1 MLKKL
6 LLLPL
11 FCYIS
16 LLALA
21 QNHKLIVGTYTSK
34 GTSEGI
40 YVYDFD
46 SKTAESKQVG
56 LIKNIANPS
65 YVALGKNKDAIYS
78 VSEVGT
84 NSAAAAFKFN
94 LQTNEGALI
103 NKEATKGGDPCFILT
118 DGKHVFTANYSGGS
132 ISVFGIRPDGSLTPV
147 KQLIQHTGSGPDKRQ
162 ASAHVHQTLFS
173 PDGKY
178 LISTDLGEDK
188 LYVYN
193 YQANAEK
200 PLTLKHSIST
210 NAGSG
215 PRHITFSPNGKFAYL
230 AHEFNGKISVFSYSD
245 GNFKLIEEVAT
256 ADDNFKGRIDA
267 ADIHISADGKFLY
280 ESNRGDANNI
290 SVFAVQKNGQLKYIE
305 TVSTLGKGP
314 RNFSIDPSGNYLLV
328 GHQYSND
335 IVIFQRNTK
344 TGKLTDSKKRIAVG
358 SPVCLIFGK

>member
-6 LLLPL
+6 SLLTL
-11 FCYIS
+11 FCYGS
-16 LLALA
+16 LLAIA
-21 QNHKLIVGTYTSK
+21 QNHKLIVGTYTK

-46 SKTAESKQVG
+46 TKTADTKQLG
-56 LIKNIANPS
+56 IIKNIVNPS
-65 YVALGKNKDAIYS
+65 YVALSKNNDVIYS
-78 VSEVGT
+78 VSEVGA

-94 LQTNEGALI
+94 PKTNEGTLL
-103 NKEATKGGDPCFILT
+103 NKEATKGADPCFVLT
-118 DGKHVFTANYSGGS
+118 NGKHVFTANYSGGS
-132 ISVFGIRPDGSLTPV
+132 ISVYGIKADGSLTPV
-147 KQLIQHTGSGPDKRQ
+147 KQLVQHTGSGPDKRQ
-162 ASAHVHQTLFS
+162 TSAHVHQTLFS

-178 LISTDLGEDK
+178 VISTDLGEDK
-188 LYVYN
+188 IYVYN

-210 NAGSG
+210 NPGSG
-215 PRHITFSPNGKFAYL
+215 PRHITFSPNGKLAYL
-230 AHEFNGKISVFSYSD
+230 AHEFNGKISVFSYND
-245 GNFKLIEEVAT
+245 GNFKLLQEIGTT
-256 ADDNFKGRIDA
+256 ASDFTGRIDA

-290 SVFAVQKNGQLKYIE
+290 SVFAVQKDGKLKHVE

-335 IVIFQRNTK
+335 IIIFQRNAK

>member
-6 LLLPL
+6 SLLTL
-11 FCYIS
+11 FCYGS

-21 QNHKLIVGTYTSK
+21 QNHKLIVGTYTK

-46 SKTAESKQVG
+46 SKTADTKQLGV
-56 LIKNIANPS
+56 IKNIANPS
-65 YVALGKNKDAIYS
+65 YVALSKNNDAIYS
-78 VSEVGT
+78 VSEIGA

-94 LQTNEGALI
+94 PKTNEGTLI
-103 NKEATKGGDPCFILT
+103 NKEGTKGADPCFILT

-132 ISVFGIRPDGSLTPV
+132 ISVYGIKADGSLTPV
-147 KQLIQHTGSGPDKRQ
+147 KQLVQHTGKGPDKRQ
-162 ASAHVHQTLFS
+162 TSAHVHQTLFS

-178 LISTDLGEDK
+178 VISTDLGEDK
-188 LYVYN
+188 IYVYN

-210 NAGSG
+210 NPGSG

-230 AHEFNGKISVFSYSD
+230 AHEFNGKISVFGYNDGDLKLLQEIGTAASD
-245 GNFKLIEEVAT
+245 FT
-256 ADDNFKGRIDA
+256 GRIDA

-290 SVFAVQKNGQLKYIE
+290 SVFAVQKDGKLKHIE

-335 IVIFQRNTK
+335 IIIFQRNTK

>member
-6 LLLPL
+6 SLLTLL
-11 FCYIS
+11 CYGS
-16 LLALA
+16 LLAIA
-21 QNHKLIVGTYTSK
+21 QNHKLIVGTYTK

-40 YVYDFD
+40 YIYDFD
-46 SKTAESKQVG
+46 SKTAETKQLGV
-56 LIKNIANPS
+56 IKNIANPS
-65 YVALGKNKDAIYS
+65 YVALSKNNDAIYS
-78 VSEVGT
+78 VSEVGA

-94 LQTNEGALI
+94 PKTNEGTLI
-103 NKEATKGGDPCFILT
+103 NKEATKGADPCFVLT

-132 ISVFGIRPDGSLTPV
+132 ISVYGIKADGALTPV
-147 KQLIQHTGSGPDKRQ
+147 KQLVQHTGSGPDKRQ

-178 LISTDLGEDK
+178 VISTDLGEDK
-188 LYVYN
+188 IYVYN

-210 NAGSG
+210 NPGSG

-230 AHEFNGKISVFSYSD
+230 AHEFNGKISVFGYND
-245 GNFKLIEEVAT
+245 GNLKLLQEIGT
-256 ADDNFKGRIDA
+256 AASDFTGRIDA

-290 SVFAVQKNGQLKYIE
+290 SVFAVQKDGKLSHIE

-335 IVIFQRNTK
+335 IIIFQRNAK

>member
-6 LLLPL
+6 SLLTL
-11 FCYIS
+11 FCYGS

-21 QNHKLIVGTYTSK
+21 QNHKLIVGTYTK

-46 SKTAESKQVG
+46 SKTADTKQLGV
-56 LIKNIANPS
+56 IKNIANPS
-65 YVALGKNKDAIYS
+65 YVALSKNNDAIYS
-78 VSEVGT
+78 VSEVGA

-94 LQTNEGALI
+94 PKTNEGTLI
-103 NKEATKGGDPCFILT
+103 NKEATKGADPCFILT

-132 ISVFGIRPDGSLTPV
+132 ISVYGIKADGSLTPV
-147 KQLIQHTGSGPDKRQ
+147 KQLVQHTGKGPDKRQ
-162 ASAHVHQTLFS
+162 TSAHVHQTLFS

-178 LISTDLGEDK
+178 VISTDLGEDK
-188 LYVYN
+188 IYVYN

-200 PLTLKHSIST
+200 PLTLRHSIST
-210 NAGSG
+210 NPGSG

-230 AHEFNGKISVFSYSD
+230 AHEFNGKISVFGYNDGDLKLLQEIGTAASD
-245 GNFKLIEEVAT
+245 FT
-256 ADDNFKGRIDA
+256 GRIDA

-290 SVFAVQKNGQLKYIE
+290 SVFEVQKDGKLKHIE

-335 IVIFQRNTK
+335 IIIFQRNTK

>member
-6 LLLPL
+6 SLLTL
-11 FCYIS
+11 FCYGS

-21 QNHKLIVGTYTSK
+21 QNHKLIVGTYTK

-46 SKTAESKQVG
+46 SKTADTKQLGV
-56 LIKNIANPS
+56 IKNIANPS
-65 YVALGKNKDAIYS
+65 YVALSKNNDAIYS
-78 VSEVGT
+78 VSEVGA

-94 LQTNEGALI
+94 PKTNEGTLI
-103 NKEATKGGDPCFILT
+103 NKEATKGADPCFILT
-118 DGKHVFTANYSGGS
+118 DGEHVFTANYSGGS
-132 ISVFGIRPDGSLTPV
+132 ISVYGIKADGSLTPV
-147 KQLIQHTGSGPDKRQ
+147 KQLVQHTGKGPDKRQ
-162 ASAHVHQTLFS
+162 TSAHVHQTLFS

-178 LISTDLGEDK
+178 VISTDLGEDK
-188 LYVYN
+188 IYVYN

-200 PLTLKHSIST
+200 PLTLRHSIST
-210 NAGSG
+210 NPGSG

-230 AHEFNGKISVFSYSD
+230 AHEFNGKISVFGYNDGDLKLLQEIGTAASD
-245 GNFKLIEEVAT
+245 FT
-256 ADDNFKGRIDA
+256 GRIDA

-290 SVFAVQKNGQLKYIE
+290 SVFEVQKDGKLKHIE

-335 IVIFQRNTK
+335 IIVFKRDAK
-344 TGKLTDSKKRIAVG
+344 TGKLTDSKKRITVG

>member
-1 MLKKL
+1 MFKKL
-6 LLLPL
+6 SLLTL
-11 FCYIS
+11 FCYTS

-21 QNHKLIVGTYTSK
+21 QNHKLIVGTYTK

-46 SKTAESKQVG
+46 SKTADTKQLGV
-56 LIKNIANPS
+56 IKNIANPS
-65 YVALGKNKDAIYS
+65 YVALSKNNDAIYS
-78 VSEVGT
+78 VSEVGA
-84 NSAAAAFKFN
+84 NSAVAAFKFN
-94 LQTNEGALI
+94 AKTNEGTLI
-103 NKEATKGGDPCFILT
+103 NKEATKGADPCFILT

-132 ISVFGIRPDGSLTPV
+132 ISVFGIKADGSLTPV
-147 KQLIQHTGSGPDKRQ
+147 KQLVQHTGSGPDKRQ

-178 LISTDLGEDK
+178 VISTDLGEDK
-188 LYVYN
+188 IYVYS

-210 NAGSG
+210 NPGSG

-230 AHEFNGKISVFSYSD
+230 AHEFNGKISVFDYND
-245 GNFKLIEEVAT
+245 GNLKLIQEIGTT
-256 ADDNFKGRIDA
+256 AVDFKGRIDA

-280 ESNRGDANNI
+280 ESNRGDANDI
-290 SVFAVQKNGQLKYIE
+290 SVFAVQKDGKLKHVE

-335 IVIFQRNTK
+335 IIIFQRNAK
-344 TGKLTDSKKRIAVG
+344 TGKLTDTKKRIAVG

>member
-6 LLLPL
+6 SLLTLL
-11 FCYIS
+11 CYGS
-16 LLALA
+16 LLAIA
-21 QNHKLIVGTYTSK
+21 QNHKLIVGTYTK

-40 YVYDFD
+40 YIYDFD
-46 SKTAESKQVG
+46 SKTAETKQLGV
-56 LIKNIANPS
+56 IKNIANPS
-65 YVALGKNKDAIYS
+65 YVALSKNNDAIYS
-78 VSEVGT
+78 VSEVGA

-94 LQTNEGALI
+94 PKTNEGTLI
-103 NKEATKGGDPCFILT
+103 NKEATKGADPCFVLT

-132 ISVFGIRPDGSLTPV
+132 ISVYGIKADGALTPV
-147 KQLIQHTGSGPDKRQ
+147 KQLVQHTGSGPDKRQ

-178 LISTDLGEDK
+178 VISTDLGEDK
-188 LYVYN
+188 IYVYH
-193 YQANAEK
+193 YQANDEK

-210 NAGSG
+210 NPGSG

-230 AHEFNGKISVFSYSD
+230 AHEFNGKISVFGYND
-245 GNFKLIEEVAT
+245 GNLKLLQEIGT
-256 ADDNFKGRIDA
+256 AASDFTGRIDA

-290 SVFAVQKNGQLKYIE
+290 SVFAVQKDGKLSHVE

-335 IVIFQRNTK
+335 IIIFQRNAK